1 MSKKKSSSAI
11 KNAQDFSSRRINDI
25 SKVDDANDPRPNSCL
40 VCWNRRTVDF
50 RPHSLNFKG
59 KKFHICR
66 QPQGYALLYH
76 DIYSYHMYV
85 LSTHNFVRWT
95 RPGNSYIPIFHI
107 YILTGR
113 KSNNMEVKVA
123 IFREKKK

>member
-1 MSKKKSSSAI
+1 
-11 KNAQDFSSRRINDI
+11 
-25 SKVDDANDPRPNSCL
+25 
-40 VCWNRRTVDF
+40 
-50 RPHSLNFKG
+50 
-59 KKFHICR
+59 
-66 QPQGYALLYH
+66 
-76 DIYSYHMYV
+76 MYV

-123 IFREKKK
+123 ILREEKIKPKGSIKAPSN